1 MTYDP
6 ATIYS
11 FVRIR
16 SLPRCSLQREWSTAS
31 KKKGEKK
38 NVPLYIHIVKG
49 VNRRFWRVDA
59 DGWAAPAIPV
69 ISTYVRTYVAGVCSI
84 SCISWRGA
92 AACICSCFVRANYYT
107 PLWRATRVENETE
120 RGGRGLRTR
129 RSKGISSKYL
139 RASINILHTSASPSP
154 PSIHR
159 TAISPSYSQTRFLE
173 RSSNNWEWILFDEGS
188 KVSKL
193 ENRIFVPWIDWIKL
207 ID

>member
-92 AACICSCFVRANYYT
+92 ATCICSCFMRANYYT

-120 RGGRGLRTR
+120 RGGRGLRIR

-154 PSIHR
+154 RLYPSN
-159 TAISPSYSQTRFLE
+159 SYFAK
-173 RSSNNWEWILFDEGS
+173 LFANSFPRKIVQQLGMNPVRRGFESFETGKS
-188 KVSKL
+188 YICSL
-193 ENRIFVPWIDWIKL
+193 DWL
-207 ID
+207 D

>member
-92 AACICSCFVRANYYT
+92 ATCICSCFMRANYYT

-120 RGGRGLRTR
+120 RGGRGLRIR

-154 PSIHR
+154 LPPLSIEQLFR
-159 TAISPSYSQTRFLE
+159 QAIRKLVSSKDRPTIGNESCSTRVRKFRNWKIVYLFLGLIGL
-173 RSSNNWEWILFDEGS
+173 NW
-188 KVSKL
+188 
-193 ENRIFVPWIDWIKL
+193 
-207 ID
+207 